1 MFIYCAKCGNK
12 IESTAQFCSTC
23 GQKNLYASQENQAEK
38 APENVAN
45 NCPICHSND
54 MVAKVSVLYNEG
66 VQHTTAEVPTLEIN
80 KNFFTEKYEASTV
93 NRTVHGTSF
102 SQLAQS
108 LKPPEKPVPPS
119 VGWFS
124 FTNYTCTFYLF
135 AFFALLMAVGIG
147 ANLGFIL
154 AGGSVNNYPT
164 IAYIIGAVGAV
175 IGLFVFL
182 LLAIPFFRFVR
193 RKSKEE
199 EQKVQTKY
207 QPALREW
214 ERQMELWNTSYYCR
228 RDDKIFILE

>member
-45 NCPICHSND
+45 NCPICHRND

-108 LKPPEKPVPPS
+108 LNPQRNLSHHQWGGFHLPITHAL
-119 VGWFS
+119 
-124 FTNYTCTFYLF
+124 FT
-135 AFFALLMAVGIG
+135 
-147 ANLGFIL
+147 
-154 AGGSVNNYPT
+154 
-164 IAYIIGAVGAV
+164 
-175 IGLFVFL
+175 FL
-182 LLAIPFFRFVR
+182 PF
-193 RKSKEE
+193 
-199 EQKVQTKY
+199 
-207 QPALREW
+207 LH
-214 ERQMELWNTSYYCR
+214 C
-228 RDDKIFILE
+228 